1 MFFKGSR
8 YTSVPDL
15 TMKGPD
21 GRDIKYK
28 KTRFIPATSAQAG
41 HVVHQ
46 GERLDHI
53 AQRYYRD
60 PERYWRIADANQVL
74 WPDELTVQAGRVILI
89 PPSEG

>member
-8 YTSVPDL
+8 YANVPDL
-15 TMKGPD
+15 IYTSPD
-21 GRDIKYK
+21 GRQIKYK
-28 KTRFIPATSAQAG
+28 GQRFTPKTIAQSG
-41 HVVHQ
+41 HLVHQ

-60 PERYWRIADANQVL
+60 PERFWRIVDANQVM
-74 WPDELTVQAGRVILI
+74 WPEELTQNAGRIILV

>member
-8 YTSVPDL
+8 YANVPDL
-15 TMKGPD
+15 TLTTSE
-21 GRDIKYK
+21 GREVKYK
-28 KTRFIPATSAQAG
+28 KVRFTPTTEAQAG
-41 HVVHQ
+41 HLVHQ

-53 AQRYYRD
+53 AQEYYRD

-74 WPDELTVQAGRVILI
+74 WPGELTEEAGRVILI

>member
-8 YTSVPDL
+8 YANVGDL
-15 TMKGPD
+15 TMKGPG
-21 GRDIKYK
+21 GREIKYK
-28 KTRFIPATSAQAG
+28 KTRLIPPAGAQAG
-41 HVVHQ
+41 HLVHQ

-60 PERYWRIADANQVL
+60 PERFWRIADANQVL
-74 WPDELTVQAGRVILI
+74 WPDELVEQAGRIILI